1 MADRRSGMVQS
12 MGYPHSSSSVVSRA
26 VAAAAANRRQS
37 SMRTGRASKQYSVSA
52 FYSMAAEQDVEV
64 EDDLAQGL
72 FRSIS
77 NNPPHTLS
85 ILILPIYPLL
95 RCVTNTFSSTTPER
109 LEIQDFHPIKEKF
122 RSRT

>member
-1 MADRRSGMVQS
+1 LRLAHLTSDLDQSKKPIHFQTHICHSFRMADRRSGMVQS

-37 SMRTGRASKQYSVSA
+37 SMRAGRASKQYSVSA

-72 FRSIS
+72 FQSIC
-77 NNPPHTLS
+77 NNLPHTLS
-85 ILILPIYPLL
+85 VY
-95 RCVTNTFSSTTPER
+95 
-109 LEIQDFHPIKEKF
+109 
-122 RSRT
+122 